1 MLLARSDPALEP
13 FVQSV
18 VASAA
23 PGMRFRLTPLTES
36 LRRELEGAAI
46 GASVAGLLGTVAV
59 ALASVG
65 LFSVFGYLVE
75 VRRREIGIRL
85 ALGAPAARIA
95 SALARQA
102 TAAMAGGLVAGL
114 VIAAVAGTV
123 LRRYLYGLS
132 PVDPVTC
139 LAVIGSFLLVALLA
153 TALPIRRALSVDP
166 AVTLRSE

>member
-1 MLLARSDPALEP
+1 
-13 FVQSV
+13 
-18 VASAA
+18 
-23 PGMRFRLTPLTES
+23 
-36 LRRELEGAAI
+36 
-46 GASVAGLLGTVAV
+46 
-59 ALASVG
+59 
-65 LFSVFGYLVE
+65 
-75 VRRREIGIRL
+75 
-85 ALGAPAARIA
+85 
-95 SALARQA
+95 
-102 TAAMAGGLVAGL
+102 MAGGLVAGL